1 MISLTS
7 LLPLQA
13 RLAVLAILIAGAAF
27 GGWEARRIWDE
38 PTIIGLEA
46 KATRAASVEALRTLD
61 RLRMANA
68 TAAIQGQLAACL
80 DRTAQ
85 IPRLLDRIASARK
98 KPAVGSAAPVA
109 AVPSSEDPGFD
120 HPAIIELLNDG
131 AKGRPKERGV
141 Q

>member
-7 LLPLQA
+7 ILPLQA
-13 RLAVLAILIAGAAF
+13 RLVVLVILIAGAAF
-27 GGWEARRIWDE
+27 GGWEARRMFDE

-46 KATRAASVEALRTLD
+46 KAARAASVEALRTLD

-68 TAAIQGQLAACL
+68 TAAVQGQLAACL
-80 DRTAQ
+80 GRTAQ

-109 AVPSSEDPGFD
+109 AVPATEDPGFD
-120 HPAIIELLNDG
+120 HQVIIELLNEG
-131 AKGRPKERGV
+131 AQGKV
-141 Q
+141 DQ

>member
-7 LLPLQA
+7 PIPLQA
-13 RLAVLAILIAGAAF
+13 RLVVLAILVAGAAF
-27 GGWEARRIWDE
+27 GGWWMKATIDA
-38 PTIIGLEA
+38 PIIIGLEA
-46 KATRAASVEALRTLD
+46 KAARAASVEALRKLD

-98 KPAVGSAAPVA
+98 KPAVGNATSASPVPA
-109 AVPSSEDPGFD
+109 TEDPGFD
-120 HPAIIELLNDG
+120 HPAIIDLLNEG
-131 AKGRPKERGV
+131 AQGKV
-141 Q
+141 DQ